1 MARPI
6 LHPDRLPT
14 GRLARISVDQYH
26 RMIESGS
33 LRESAPVELL
43 DGLLIQKN
51 RSAKGE
57 DAMTVG
63 KRHAVAVHRLLML
76 DSVLAALGWHM
87 RVQNPVTFVPSHE
100 PEPDGAI
107 ARGYDA
113 AYLDRHPSAED
124 LACVIEVA
132 DSSLED
138 DRTLKLAVYARA
150 GVRLYVIVNLVGN
163 QVEVH
168 EHPDVDSAT
177 YAQTRTLLPGETLT
191 ISLPE
196 GGQIEIPVRELIP

>member
-1 MARPI
+1 MTRPI
-6 LHPDRLPT
+6 LQPERSLS

-43 DGLLIQKN
+43 DGLLIQKD
-51 RSAKGE
+51 RSARGE
-57 DAMTVG
+57 DAMTAG

-76 DSVLAALGWHM
+76 DSILAALGWHM
-87 RVQNPVTFVPSHE
+87 RVQNPVTFMPSHE

-107 ARGYDA
+107 ARGNDA
-113 AYLDRHPSAED
+113 VYLDRHPSAED

-150 GVRLYVIVNLVGN
+150 GVRLYAIVNLVDN

-168 EHPDVDSAT
+168 ESPEVDSAT
-177 YAQTRTLLPGETLT
+177 YAQRRTLRPGETLT
-191 ISLPE
+191 IPLPKDKR
-196 GGQIEIPVRELIP
+196 IDIPVRELIP